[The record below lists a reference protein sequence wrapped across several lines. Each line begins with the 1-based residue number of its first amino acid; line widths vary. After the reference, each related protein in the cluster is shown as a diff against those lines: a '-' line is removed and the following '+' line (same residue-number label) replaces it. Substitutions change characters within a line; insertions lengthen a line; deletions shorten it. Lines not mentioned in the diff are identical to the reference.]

1 MRSTMRHRSDV
12 RADLQTAT
20 TESVAWEALAA
31 GADGDR
37 LGHLVGLMHADAERY
52 VDRAVRR
59 ILRFVDGY
67 EQTEIVERD
76 DLWWSVYRN
85 LEACLIALAERR
97 ALNAEE
103 LGLRRELGRRRAQQG
118 MPVDDVMRAF
128 RVGYAV
134 LWEGLSDKAGDL
146 GSEYA
151 QTLLQHAAHVWMT
164 FDQVTSAVADAHREV
179 VATQHLD
186 RRRRSL
192 TFLGGLERW
201 PEDRDATE
209 QLARALGLD
218 PGGQLLVAV
227 MRSSERTPSLGELVV
242 VEQPDRL
249 IVIANGSGEESRAE
263 AALAGQLRRQ
273 GFTHIGVGV
282 LRPGLQGAH
291 QSLEDAEWAHRL
303 ALAVDAHAMLFREG
317 WLACLALEHSG
328 QLGVLVEAAVRTLE
342 GDGEMRSTLE
352 AFLNADGNLTA
363 TGKALYVHGN
373 TVGYRLKQFALR
385 TGVDPRTASGQA
397 LVQLALTYS
406 RVPAEP
412 VVTIPDSSPP
422 LRLT

>member
-1 MRSTMRHRSDV
+1 MRSTMRHRTDI
-12 RADLQTAT
+12 RADLQTAPT
-20 TESVAWEALAA
+20 AVRWDALAE

-59 ILRFVDGY
+59 ILKFVDGY

-85 LEACLIALAERR
+85 LEAVLVALAERR
-97 ALNAEE
+97 ALDVEE
-103 LGLRRELGRRRAQQG
+103 LALRRELGRRRAQQG
-118 MPVDDVMRAF
+118 MPIDDVMRAF

-134 LWEGLSDKAGDL
+134 LWEGLSDKAAGL
-146 GSEYA
+146 GSAYA
-151 QTLLQHAAHVWMT
+151 QTLLEHAAHVWMT

-192 TFLGGLERW
+192 TFLSGLERY
-201 PEDRDATE
+201 PEDREATE

-218 PGGQLLVAV
+218 PNGSLVVAV
-227 MRSSERTPSLGELVV
+227 MRAGTRHPSLGDLVV

-249 IVIANGSGEESRAE
+249 IVIANASGEESRGE
-263 AALAGQLRRQ
+263 AGIAGQLRRQ

-282 LRPGLQGAH
+282 VRPGLQGAH
-291 QSLEDAEWAHRL
+291 QSLQDAEWSHRL
-303 ALAVDAHAMLFREG
+303 AVAVDTPAMLFREG
-317 WLACLALEHSG
+317 WLSCLALEHSS
-328 QLGVLVEAAVRTLE
+328 QLGVLVGPAVRVLE
-342 GDGEMRSTLE
+342 KDEELCSTLE
-352 AFLNADGNLTA
+352 AFLSADGNLTA
-363 TGKALYVHGN
+363 TGKALFVHGN

-385 TGVDPRTASGQA
+385 TGIDPRTASGQA

-406 RVPAEP
+406 RLPGGARSLAATGP
-412 VVTIPDSSPP
+412 TVTLP
-422 LRLT
+422 